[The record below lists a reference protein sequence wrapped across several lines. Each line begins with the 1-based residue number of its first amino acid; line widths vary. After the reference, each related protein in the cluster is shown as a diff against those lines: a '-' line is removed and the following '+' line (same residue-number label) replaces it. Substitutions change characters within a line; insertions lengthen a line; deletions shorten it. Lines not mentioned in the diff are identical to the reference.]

1 MEKVVD
7 FFRLDFF
14 FEGGGRHFY
23 VFVSVRKA
31 QVLSQF
37 PLVALTTAQRFF
49 NVHFLKC
56 ITPPLLSSLDI
67 PQKRRPL
74 WRRSRRTPP
83 PHLQPARDCQLRP
96 QREDLGAS
104 RELEPISLQ
113 MLNAD
118 SRFDF

>member
-14 FEGGGRHFY
+14 FEGGGGHFY

-56 ITPPLLSSLDI
+56 ITPPSSCPPLTFLRSEGHSGAVRDVHHHPTCSLLATASYDHSVKI
-67 PQKRRPL
+67 
-74 WRRSRRTPP
+74 WE
-83 PHLQPARDCQLRP
+83 PAV
-96 QREDLGAS
+96 
-104 RELEPISLQ
+104 
-113 MLNAD
+113 N
-118 SRFDF
+118 